1 MTMKLTFQIQGVH
14 YDQMIPV
21 SIFLGPLR
29 SKLSGIFLVF
39 SRAPLKLVPTP
50 ADKACAAGALAQLAL
65 TGTNGKQRIC
75 FVIIPLVATK
85 NLSSSNTNVLCC
97 LPFGAQEPV

>member
-1 MTMKLTFQIQGVH
+1 MTMKLTFKIQGVNC
-14 YDQMIPV
+14 DQMIPV
-21 SIFLGPLR
+21 SIFRPLR
-29 SKLSGIFLVF
+29 SQLSGIFLVF

-50 ADKACAAGALAQLAL
+50 ADKACVAGALAQLAL

-75 FVIIPLVATK
+75 FVIIPLVAMK